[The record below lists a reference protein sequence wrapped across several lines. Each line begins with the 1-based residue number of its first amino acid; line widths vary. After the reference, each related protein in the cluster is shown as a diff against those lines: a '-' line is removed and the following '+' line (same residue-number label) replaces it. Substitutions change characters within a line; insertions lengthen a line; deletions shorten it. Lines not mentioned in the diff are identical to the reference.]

1 MSLSATVRALVLAGA
16 TPEMILAVVETHER
30 ETADALARRRASDA
44 ARQQALRDRKAMTV
58 EPASRDVTLPVCDS
72 RDPSPHV
79 GGRVARVVTPSLPSL
94 RSEEVRIPPEKPS
107 VSTPKGATDR
117 GSRLPEDWVPPSGL
131 LPSDFG
137 LTHEAYAAQAEVFRD
152 YWRAVPGAK
161 GRKSDWPA
169 TWRNWLRRASENS
182 ARKAPHERPHTDAK
196 FDARQANHARA
207 FAGADLA
214 ARQRWEP

>member
-1 MSLSATVRALVLAGA
+1 LAATVRALVLTGA

-44 ARQQALRDRKAMTV
+44 ARQQAKRDREAMTV

-79 GGRVARVVTPSLPSL
+79 GESAQVVVLTSSL
-94 RSEEVRIPPEKPS
+94 RSEGKPPEKPTA
-107 VSTPKGATDR
+107 STPKGAGQAR
-117 GSRLPEDWVPPSGL
+117 GTRLPDDWTPPLGL
-131 LPSDFG
+131 NAPDFG
-137 LTHEAYAAQAEVFRD
+137 LTHEQYAHQVEVFRD

-161 GRKSDWPA
+161 GRKTDWPA

-182 ARKAPHERPHTDAK
+182 PRRAHERPHHDAK
-196 FDARQANHARA
+196 F
-207 FAGADLA
+207 A
-214 ARQRWEP
+214 ARQDNLAALERGADIAARFYREP